1 MNKKIK
7 LKRFTYYEGKDKK
20 TIQVKICKSPWS
32 KFSGLMFK
40 KNSPPL
46 LFVFDKEKTLSIHSF
61 FCKPF
66 IGIWLDKEKKATKK
80 LKINKWKPN
89 FSGRGKYLLEIPI
102 K

>member
-20 TIQVKICKSPWS
+20 IIQVKICKSFWS

-40 KNSPPL
+40 KSSLPL
-46 LFVFDKEKTLSIHSF
+46 LFIFDREKTLSIHSF

-66 IGIWLDKEKKATKK
+66 IALWLDKEKKVTKK
-80 LKINKWKPN
+80 LEIKKWRPN
-89 FSGRGKYLLEIPI
+89 FSGKGKYLLEMPI